1 MKKFKLKGIDQCEYT
16 KNGVV
21 NVAGMNDKQE
31 FSVTKVFIND
41 RLYLALQNTLSALGI
56 NEQEACFATLASILH
71 LGNIDVSISNDGN
84 LQIEDKFPL
93 MTASELL
100 GINADVLEKAI
111 LSQPSQKQAKDFID
125 SLANEIYTRLFSWL
139 VHSINQ
145 NLTAKET
152 ISNFIILLDIPGF
165 NQTLEVF

>member
-1 MKKFKLKGIDQCEYT
+1 
-16 KNGVV
+16 
-21 NVAGMNDKQE
+21 
-31 FSVTKVFIND
+31 
-41 RLYLALQNTLSALGI
+41 
-56 NEQEACFATLASILH
+56 
-71 LGNIDVSISNDGN
+71 
-84 LQIEDKFPL
+84 

>member
-1 MKKFKLKGIDQCEYT
+1 M
-16 KNGVV
+16 
-21 NVAGMNDKQE
+21 
-31 FSVTKVFIND
+31 
-41 RLYLALQNTLSALGI
+41 
-56 NEQEACFATLASILH
+56 
-71 LGNIDVSISNDGN
+71 GNIDVSISNDGN